1 MNEVDNNNAH
11 LTLGDKKSDAIIF
24 QHNLQALKNEKN
36 TVIEE
41 TAKALVSI
49 PVALVRMKWQY
60 RREIYAF
67 QVKEEI
73 YGAALADII
82 ERNPPL
88 KEKILAHIEASYQ
101 HILAREAATLRLLR
115 KLSDGNCR
123 TANVNIVAP
132 EENLPT
138 PAVIKS

>member
-1 MNEVDNNNAH
+1 MKEVDNNNAH
-11 LTLGDKKSDAIIF
+11 LTLGDKKSDAIIL

-41 TAKALVSI
+41 TAKALISI
-49 PVALVRMKWQY
+49 PAALVRMKWQY

-82 ERNPPL
+82 ERNPQL
-88 KEKILAHIEASYQ
+88 KGKILAHIEASYQ
-101 HILAREAATLRLLR
+101 HILAREVATLRLLR

>member
-1 MNEVDNNNAH
+1 MKQQENNNVY
-11 LTLGDKKSDAIIF
+11 LTLDGKNSDAVIL

-36 TVIEE
+36 AVIEA

-49 PVALVRMKWQY
+49 PAALVRMKWQY

-73 YGAALADII
+73 YGATLAEII
-82 ERNPPL
+82 SRNPQL

-101 HILAREAATLRLLR
+101 HILAREVATLRLTR
-115 KLSDGNCR
+115 KLADGNCR
-123 TANVNIVAP
+123 TASVNVVAP
-132 EENLPT
+132 EVQRPT
-138 PAVIKS
+138 GVA

>member
-1 MNEVDNNNAH
+1 MKEVDNNNAH
-11 LTLGDKKSDAIIF
+11 LTLGDKKSDAIIL

-41 TAKALVSI
+41 TAKALISI
-49 PVALVRMKWQY
+49 PAALVRMKWQY

-67 QVKEEI
+67 QIKEEI

-82 ERNPPL
+82 ERNPQL
-88 KEKILAHIEASYQ
+88 KGKILAHIEASYQ
-101 HILAREAATLRLLR
+101 HILAREVATLRLLR